1 MALIETI
8 PVKEDYR
15 RKIAQQLMRE
25 GMSSEPILHWAQGLG
40 RLGQAA
46 LGGYQ
51 MYQADQKDKE
61 TEEAGYSGLAAALE
75 RFSGGGAPSA
85 QPSPQNPTASPPA
98 PMTSVNPQAGAVPAA
113 LMGDRPGGPVMPS
126 AKVWGDKEAEAAGLY
141 EPSTPTKTAA
151 LSPMVPTPV
160 KTEAIQPTAA
170 PPVVPTPTAP
180 EMDAAK
186 AKLSQMVAILRDRN
200 VSPQEKKTTA
210 KMAEM
215 LAGNLLQGDKP
226 TDEVREFQYAEKNP
240 AFKQYKMDLKK
251 AGSTNV
257 TTTVGGGSDKQIFDA
272 MDESSKTARQTAV
285 GLTGLR
291 EAKQA
296 IEGGAITGFRADD
309 RLSLQKAAAFFGADP
324 TKVANTE
331 TFKAAIA
338 PQVAAVL
345 KSTVGTANISNTD
358 REFAEKAAGGNINL
372 DEKSISRLLDI
383 MERASVGQ
391 LEAHQKR
398 LDKVYSDP
406 EKFARERALFG
417 VEMPAAPV
425 RPPQAAAPKVNLK
438 QKYGLD

>member
-51 MYQADQKDKE
+51 MYLADQKDKE
-61 TEEAGYSGLAAALE
+61 TEEGNNAALIAAL
-75 RFSGGGAPSA
+75 GGGAPAAAPSA
-85 QPSPQNPTASPPA
+85 QPQRPA
-98 PMTSVNPQAGAVPAA
+98 AAPSAPITSVTPSAGAVPAA
-113 LMGDRPGGPVMPS
+113 LTGERPGGPVMPS

-141 EPSTPTKTAA
+141 ERPAKTAA
-151 LSPMVPTPV
+151 LSPMVPQPV
-160 KTEAIQPTAA
+160 TTEAAA
-170 PPVVPTPTAP
+170 PAAQPAVPTPTDTQ
-180 EMDAAK
+180 MQAAK
-186 AKLSQMVAILRDRN
+186 MRI
-200 VSPQEKKTTA
+200 
-210 KMAEM
+210 AEM
-215 LAGNLLQGDKP
+215 LRSDNPQMRRLGQGMAQTLLTQQLAGEKP
-226 TDEVREFQYAEKNP
+226 TDDIREYERSVKDP
-240 AFKQYKMDLKK
+240 AFRQYLIDMKK
-251 AGSTNV
+251 AGRNE
-257 TTTVGGGSDKQIFDA
+257 TTVNVGGGSDKQIFDA
-272 MDESSKTARQTAV
+272 MDESTKAARTTAA

-291 EAKQA
+291 EAKAA

-324 TKVANTE
+324 SKIVNTE

-372 DEKSISRLLDI
+372 DEKSITRLLDI

-398 LDKVYSDP
+398 LEKVYADP

-417 VEMPAAPV
+417 VEIPPAPVRVAPAAPD
-425 RPPQAAAPKVNLK
+425 RDALKKKYNLK
-438 QKYGLD
+438 

>member
-15 RKIAQQLMRE
+15 RKLAQQLMRE
-25 GMSSEPILHWAQGLG
+25 GMSADPVLHWAQGLG
-40 RLGQAA
+40 RMGQAA
-46 LGGYQ
+46 LGGYE
-51 MYQADQKDKE
+51 MYQADQRDKE
-61 TEEAGYSGLAAALE
+61 TEAGNNAALIAAL
-75 RFSGGGAPSA
+75 GGGGMPSGQPTPQQPTA
-85 QPSPQNPTASPPA
+85 QPMPPVS
-98 PMTSVNPQAGAVPAA
+98 SVTPSAGAVPAA
-113 LMGDRPGGPVMPS
+113 LTGARPGGSVMPS

-170 PPVVPTPTAP
+170 PVVPAPTDTQMA
-180 EMDAAK
+180 DAK
-186 AKLSQMVAILRDRN
+186 AKIA
-200 VSPQEKKTTA
+200 A
-210 KMAEM
+210 M
-215 LAGNLLQGDKP
+215 LASDNPQMRKLGQGMAQSLIANQLQGDKP
-226 TDEVREFQYAEKNP
+226 TDDIREFQYGQKNP
-240 AFKQYKMDLKK
+240 EFNKWTLEK
-251 AGSTNV
+251 ARAKATNV
-257 TTTVGGGSDKQIFDA
+257 TTNVGGGSDKQIFDA
-272 MDESSKTARQTAV
+272 MDEGAKAARATAV
-285 GLTGLR
+285 GLAGLR

-309 RLSLQKAAAFFGADP
+309 RLALQKAASFFGADP

-338 PQVAAVL
+338 PQVASVL

-391 LEAHQKR
+391 LQAHQKR
-398 LDKVYSDP
+398 LDKVYGDP
-406 EKFARERALFG
+406 EKFGRERALFG
-417 VEMPAAPV
+417 VEMPAAPI
-425 RPPQAAAPKVNLK
+425 RPPAAAPKVNLK

>member
-1 MALIETI
+1 MNTLIQTGQA
-8 PVKEDYR
+8 PTDYR
-15 RKIAQQLMRE
+15 RRMALELLKQ
-25 GMSSEPILHWAQGLG
+25 GTSTEPILHWAQGLG

-51 MYQADQKDKE
+51 MYQADQRDKE
-61 TEEAGYSGLAAALE
+61 AESGTSAALIAAL
-75 RFSGGGAPSA
+75 SGGSPGASMPSA
-85 QPSPQNPTASPPA
+85 QPTPQRPTASPQEPVS
-98 PMTSVNPQAGAVPAA
+98 SVTPSAGAVPAA
-113 LMGDRPGGPVMPS
+113 LTGERPGGPVMPS
-126 AKVWGDKEAEAAGLY
+126 AKVWGDKEAEAAGIY
-141 EPSTPTKTAA
+141 EKPAQTAA

-160 KTEAIQPTAA
+160 KTEAIQPASA
-170 PPVVPTPTAP
+170 PVPTPTDPQMA
-180 EMDAAK
+180 DAK
-186 AKLSQMVAILRDRN
+186 ARLVQMLQSDNPQMRKLGQSMAQTMIASQ
-200 VSPQEKKTTA
+200 
-210 KMAEM
+210 
-215 LAGNLLQGDKP
+215 LAGDKP
-226 TDEVREFQYAEKNP
+226 TDDIREFQYGQKNP
-240 AFKQYKMDLKK
+240 EFNKWTLEK
-251 AGSTNV
+251 ARAKATNV
-257 TTTVGGGSDKQIFDA
+257 TTNVGGGSDKQIFDA
-272 MDESSKTARQTAV
+272 MDEGAKAARATAA
-285 GLTGLR
+285 GLAGLR

-309 RLSLQKAAAFFGADP
+309 RLALQKAASFFGADP

-345 KSTVGTANISNTD
+345 KSTVGTVNISNTD

-398 LDKVYSDP
+398 LDKVYGDP
-406 EKFARERALFG
+406 EKFGRERALFG
-417 VEMPAAPV
+417 VEMPAAPI

>member
-1 MALIETI
+1 MALIETT

-51 MYQADQKDKE
+51 MYLADQKDKE
-61 TEEAGYSGLAAALE
+61 TEEGNNAALIAAL
-75 RFSGGGAPSA
+75 GGGAPAAAPSA
-85 QPSPQNPTASPPA
+85 QPQRPA
-98 PMTSVNPQAGAVPAA
+98 VTPSAPVTSVTPSAGAVPAA
-113 LMGDRPGGPVMPS
+113 LTGERPGGPVMPS

-141 EPSTPTKTAA
+141 EKPTKTAA
-151 LSPMVPTPV
+151 LSPMVPQPV
-160 KTEAIQPTAA
+160 RTEAATPAAQPA
-170 PPVVPTPTAP
+170 VPTPTDSQ
-180 EMDAAK
+180 MQAAK
-186 AKLSQMVAILRDRN
+186 MRI
-200 VSPQEKKTTA
+200 
-210 KMAEM
+210 AEM
-215 LAGNLLQGDKP
+215 LRSDNPQMRRLGQGMAQTLLTQQLAGEKP
-226 TDEVREFQYAEKNP
+226 TDDIKEYERSQKDP
-240 AFKQYKMDLKK
+240 AFRQYLIDMKK
-251 AGSTNV
+251 AGRNE
-257 TTTVGGGSDKQIFDA
+257 TTVNVGGGSDKQIFDA
-272 MDESSKTARQTAV
+272 MDESTKAARTTAA

-291 EAKQA
+291 EAKAA

-324 TKVANTE
+324 SKIVNTE

-372 DEKSISRLLDI
+372 DEKSITRLLDI

-398 LDKVYSDP
+398 LEKVYADP

-417 VEMPAAPV
+417 VEIPPAPARVAPAV
-425 RPPQAAAPKVNLK
+425 PDRDALKKKYNLK
-438 QKYGLD
+438 